1 MRRIC
6 PLDLSMLDAFERMA
20 RSGIDNVIRILHFPV
35 AIHKHILKIT
45 WKYHEDMTKAQST
58 TAF

>member
-45 WKYHEDMTKAQST
+45 LEIS
-58 TAF
+58 